1 MEHDVAQ
8 ESQIRFTS
16 FMLMIPRNRAGEY
29 RRAVLESLL
38 VRSNFPFFTARG
50 RGSELTCRG
59 WMRPT
64 ETSEEYRVE
73 VQYAANEAPD
83 VRILEPDIAVNV
95 ALHMYGRGT
104 LCLYDWR
111 DQPWQNAWHLHQTVI
126 PWTAEWLVF
135 YELFLLTGK
144 WLGHSAIHNGK
155 TAGV

>member
-1 MEHDVAQ
+1 MA
-8 ESQIRFTS
+8 
-16 FMLMIPRNRAGEY
+16 MIPRNRAGEY
-29 RRAVLESLL
+29 GRAVLEAGM
-38 VRSNFPFFTARG
+38 VRRNFPFFKTRV

-73 VQYAANEAPD
+73 IKYSSERSPD
-83 VRILEPDIAVNV
+83 VRVLEPDIAVD
-95 ALHMYGRGT
+95 AELHMYDEGT

-111 DQPWQNAWHLHQTVI
+111 EQPWQNCWYLHETVI